1 MSNQT
6 FGQYNPQRDSRWE
19 DWINALLAIW
29 FFLSP
34 WILQFGSRAHTS
46 MTTGVAGM
54 ASWNVW
60 VLSVIVFLVAISAIG
75 RLNLWQE
82 WVNLLLGI
90 WIFIAPWVLNFAT
103 GRYQAA
109 AWDHWIIGALVFIFS
124 GITLI
129 EFQPGRDAA
138 G

>member
-1 MSNQT
+1 MTNT
-6 FGQYNPQRDSRWE
+6 AFGQHNPNRESRWE

-34 WILQFGSRAHTS
+34 WILQFGGRADTS
-46 MTTGVAGM
+46 MLSGVAGK
-54 ASWNVW
+54 ASWNAW
-60 VLSVIVFLVAISAIG
+60 VLGVIVFLVAVSAIG
-75 RLNLWQE
+75 RMNLWQE

-103 GRYQAA
+103 GAYQAA

-124 GITLI
+124 GITII
-129 EFQPGRDAA
+129 EFQPGRQAT